1 MFKELMKEKI
11 ALDQKIGKQTTQV
24 LIEGDLIVPDMK
36 PDMSVILQTTSQAII
51 ERIELTTDR
60 VSFMGKLGI
69 QILYLA
75 RGSQSPVHSMN
86 VSISIDDFV
95 NMDGVTKE
103 TQIEAV
109 CEIAHIDYRM
119 VNDRKINYRAIVDVL
134 ISASNP
140 ETHEAVVDISDVPA
154 NQLLKSSVTLT
165 KSIESR
171 TEQFAVKDLLT
182 LDSGKP
188 NIREIL
194 QTHMSVSN
202 KDCRISGGKVT
213 ISGDLVLKILYRGDN
228 ESSLVELAEHE
239 IPFVHSIDIQGLRD
253 DMFSD
258 AILTPLDQYVQI
270 QADSDGES
278 RVISI
283 EITVSAALKIASSQ
297 SIEVL
302 EDAYCINKVLNLH
315 KVPVKYS
322 KLIAHNKAQSPAK
335 EIVALDDLCPDIL
348 QIFAAYGKSF
358 VHEIKVIEDKV
369 IAEGSIEA
377 NVLYIAE
384 SDDMPL
390 YSYKAELPFKQII
403 ETKGATPDMEV
414 SVSTA
419 IEHVSFN
426 MLSGREMEL
435 RFLISFN
442 TSVYKEKEMHI
453 ITDID
458 FEEMDKSII
467 DNMPS
472 MTIYVVQKDD
482 DLWRIAKKYNTSI
495 DELLAV
501 NDIEKP
507 TGVLPGQKL
516 LVLKKVE

>member
-1 MFKELMKEKI
+1 MFKELIKEKI
-11 ALDQKIGKQTTQV
+11 SLDQKIGKQTTQV

-36 PDMSVILQTTSQAII
+36 PDMSVILQTSSQAII
-51 ERIELTTDR
+51 ERAELGADR
-60 VSFMGKLGI
+60 VSFIGKLSV

-75 RGSQSPVHSMN
+75 RSSQNRVHSMN
-86 VSISIDDFV
+86 MSIAIDDFV
-95 NMDGVTKE
+95 NMEGVTKD
-103 TQIEAV
+103 TQV
-109 CEIAHIDYRM
+109 DVMCEIAHIDYRM
-119 VNDRKINYRAIVDVL
+119 INDRKISYRAIVDVL
-134 ISASNP
+134 ISALNH

-154 NQLLKSSVTLT
+154 NQLLKNSVALT
-165 KSIESR
+165 KSVEAR

-182 LDSGKP
+182 IEPGKP

-194 QTHMSVSN
+194 QTHMNISN
-202 KDCRISGGKVT
+202 KECRISGGKMT
-213 ISGDLVLKILYRGDN
+213 ISGDLILKILYRGDN
-228 ESSLVELAEHE
+228 ESSVIDIAEHE
-239 IPFVHSIDIQGLRD
+239 IAFTHSIESAVLRD

-258 AILTPLDQYVQI
+258 AVLTPLDQYVQI

-283 EITVSAALKIASSQ
+283 EITVSAAIKVASSQ
-297 SIEVL
+297 NIEVL

-322 KLIAHNKAQSPAK
+322 KLISHNKTQSPAK
-335 EIVALDDLCPDIL
+335 EIVALDDTCPDIL

-358 VHEIKVIEDKV
+358 VHEIKIVDDKV
-369 IAEGSIEA
+369 IVEGSIEA

-414 SVSTA
+414 SIRAA

-442 TSVYKEKEMHI
+442 TSVYKEKEMFV
-453 ITDID
+453 ITDIE
-458 FEEMDKSII
+458 FEDMEKAII

-472 MTIYVVQKDD
+472 MTIYVVQIGD
-482 DLWRIAKKYNTSI
+482 DLWKIAKKYNTSI

-507 TGVLPGQKL
+507 NEVIAGHKL

>member
-1 MFKELMKEKI
+1 MFKELIKEKI
-11 ALDQKIGKQTTQV
+11 SLDRKIGKQTTQV

-36 PDMSVILQTTSQAII
+36 PDMSVVLQTNSQAVID
-51 ERIELTTDR
+51 RIELTSDR
-60 VSFMGKLGI
+60 VSFIGKLDI

-75 RGSQSPVHSMN
+75 RGSQNPVHSMN
-86 VSISIDDFV
+86 VSMSIDDFI

-103 TQIEAV
+103 TQVDAL

-119 VNDRKINYRAIVDVL
+119 VNDRKLNYRAIVDVL

-140 ETHEAVVDISDVPA
+140 ETHEIVVDINDVPA
-154 NQLLKSSVTLT
+154 NQLLKNSVTLT
-165 KSIESR
+165 KNIESR
-171 TEQFAVKDLLT
+171 TERFAVKDLLT
-182 LDSGKP
+182 VESGKP

-194 QTHMSVSN
+194 QTNMSISN
-202 KDCRISGGKVT
+202 KDCRISGGKVN
-213 ISGDLVLKILYRGDN
+213 ISGELVLKILYRGDN
-228 ESSLVELAEHE
+228 ESSVIDLAEHE
-239 IPFVHSIDIQGLRD
+239 IPFTHSIDIAGITD

-258 AILTPLDQYVQI
+258 AVLTPLDQYVQI

-283 EITVSAALKIASSQ
+283 EVTVSAGLKIASSQ

-302 EDAYCINKVLNLH
+302 EDAYCINKVLNLN
-315 KVPVKYS
+315 KVPAKYS
-322 KLIAHNKAQSPAK
+322 KLMCHNKTQSPAK
-335 EIVALDDLCPDIL
+335 EIVALDDASPDIL
-348 QIFAAYGKSF
+348 QIFAAHGKSF
-358 VHEIKVIEDKV
+358 VHEIKVVEDKV

-384 SDDMPL
+384 SDEMPL
-390 YSYKAELPFKQII
+390 YSYKAELPFRQII

-414 SVSTA
+414 SIAAT

-435 RFLISFN
+435 RFLVSFN
-442 TSVYKEKEMHI
+442 TSVYREKEMHI
-453 ITDID
+453 IADID
-458 FEEMDKSII
+458 FDDMDKSII
-467 DNMPS
+467 DSMPS
-472 MTIYVVQKDD
+472 MTIYVVQKGD
-482 DLWRIAKKYNTSI
+482 DLWKIAKRYNTSI

-507 TGVLPGQKL
+507 TGVVPGQKL